1 MLYMYIFM
9 HEKKTRSKDD
19 LQSEHSKG
27 RHAIAQLTTKAT
39 YTHTYK
45 HTHAHYVN
53 H

>member
-9 HEKKTRSKDD
+9 HAKKNRSKDD
-19 LQSEHSKG
+19 LQSERAKG

-45 HTHAHYVN
+45 DTHAHYVN